1 METIAID
8 IVRETGGVFV
18 PLGLRMVGGLVI
30 GIVLAAIYRVVYGRL
45 SKSGRSGFAGF
56 LAILIFGISGFL
68 LPLAF
73 GLERTITEATDLAIP
88 RIADEFEQQI
98 AAQGLDPHSLDA
110 AEVQQAVDQ
119 MLEELER
126 DPDTQISDAQ
136 QERVRAVAA
145 DIRSAIGDEGELS
158 TTELLFRTRDAVL
171 APLYRLLPFAIGVLI
186 GIPILFV
193 AISLPIARRS

>member
-8 IVRETGGVFV
+8 IFRETGGVFV

-30 GIVLAAIYRVVYGRL
+30 GIVLAAIYRVVYGRI

-56 LAILIFGISGFL
+56 LAIVIFGVSGFL

-73 GLERTITEATDLAIP
+73 GLEGTITEATDLAIP
-88 RIADEFEQQI
+88 RIAAEFEQQI
-98 AAQGLDPHSLDA
+98 AAQGLDPHNLDA

-119 MLEELER
+119 LLEEMEH
-126 DPDTQISDAQ
+126 DPDTQISEAQ
-136 QERVRAVAA
+136 QERVRAAAA
-145 DIRSAIGDEGELS
+145 DIIGDEGEIS

-171 APLYRLLPFAIGVLI
+171 APLYRRLPFAIGVLI
-186 GIPILFV
+186 GVPILFV
-193 AISLPIARRS
+193 AISLPIARRA

>member
-8 IVRETGGVFV
+8 IFRETGGVFV

-30 GIVLAAIYRVVYGRL
+30 GIVLAAIYRVVYGRI

-56 LAILIFGISGFL
+56 LAIVIFGISGFL

-73 GLERTITEATDLAIP
+73 GLEGTITEATDLAIP
-88 RIADEFEQQI
+88 RIAAEFEQQI
-98 AAQGLDPHSLDA
+98 AAQGLDPHNLDA

-119 MLEELER
+119 LLEEMER
-126 DPDTQISDAQ
+126 DPDTQISEAQ
-136 QERVRAVAA
+136 QERVRAAAA
-145 DIRSAIGDEGELS
+145 DIIGDEGEIS

-171 APLYRLLPFAIGVLI
+171 APLYRRLPFAIGVLI
-186 GIPILFV
+186 GVPILFV
-193 AISLPIARRS
+193 AISLPIARRA

>member
-8 IVRETGGVFV
+8 IFRETGGVFV

-30 GIVLAAIYRVVYGRL
+30 GIVLAAIYRVVYGRI

-56 LAILIFGISGFL
+56 LAIVIFGVSGFL

-73 GLERTITEATDLAIP
+73 GLEGTITEATDLAIP
-88 RIADEFEQQI
+88 RIAAEFEQQI
-98 AAQGLDPHSLDA
+98 AAQGLDPHNLDA

-119 MLEELER
+119 LLEEMER
-126 DPDTQISDAQ
+126 DPDTQISEAQ
-136 QERVRAVAA
+136 QERVRAAAA
-145 DIRSAIGDEGELS
+145 DIIGDEGEIS

-171 APLYRLLPFAIGVLI
+171 APLYRRLPFAIGVLI
-186 GIPILFV
+186 GVPILFV
-193 AISLPIARRS
+193 AISLPIARRA